1 MPQEV
6 TVSPRR
12 ALVVMLWGLSLATG
26 YGMRNIYFNKWYHEV
41 PLSELDLRI
50 RWGFCSMELYR
61 QLWGIDGRY
70 RRKLPSNDETWRMM
84 ASAVMLGLWW
94 WWHIAECWLDYEYWW
109 LFTFR
114 QDRRWWDGKRMTDA
128 WFNKWVV
135 LNSVDLRWILMLL
148 SVLLWGDLK
157 NLDEC
162 WKSNNLSDRST
173 EHRVLSRNDRY
184 YQKLNKYSVICNRT
198 L

>member
-1 MPQEV
+1 ME
-6 TVSPRR
+6 
-12 ALVVMLWGLSLATG
+12 WGIYILTNDTTRFLSLSWICG
-26 YGMRNIYFNKWYHEV
+26 
-41 PLSELDLRI
+41 S
-50 RWGFCSMELYR
+50 
-61 QLWGIDGRY
+61 DG
-70 RRKLPSNDETWRMM
+70 
-84 ASAVMLGLWW
+84 ASARWSFTASCGELMVGTGGSFPATTKHEGWWRVRWCWWLWW

-162 WKSNNLSDRST
+162 WKSNNLSDKIT
-173 EHRVLSRNDRY
+173 EHRVLSRNGRY
-184 YQKLNKYSVICNRT
+184 YQKLNTYSIICNRT
-198 L
+198 LEKKNK